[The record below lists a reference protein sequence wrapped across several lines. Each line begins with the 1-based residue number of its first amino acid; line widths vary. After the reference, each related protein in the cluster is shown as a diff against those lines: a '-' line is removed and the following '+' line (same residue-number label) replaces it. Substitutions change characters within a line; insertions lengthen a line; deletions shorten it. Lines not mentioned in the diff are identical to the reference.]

1 MIPTSLQLSLDAARS
16 EVLRHPKHE
25 LAFPTRKRLL
35 LQLGP
40 VLVDSRGK
48 HTLIYPG
55 LRRRARLCI
64 ASVQKVLH
72 WWEAAFPSSR
82 VPRTLLE
89 LSEGYLAG
97 RYDRESPREKAY
109 SFDGALDN
117 RDAIAQQRAWLVG
130 KASVCAAW
138 TATSDELLEVEK
150 GITPDDVFD
159 PQDPDL
165 WDCAFW
171 ASAAWAGGMPWVKEF
186 DRERYRDF
194 WLWYLDTEVPAAWES
209 VAE

>member
-1 MIPTSLQLSLDAARS
+1 MIPTSLKLSLDAARS
-16 EVLRHPKHE
+16 EVLGHPKHE
-25 LAFPTRKRLL
+25 LTFPTRKKLL

-48 HTLIYPG
+48 HTIIGPG
-55 LRRRARLCI
+55 LRRRAHLCI
-64 ASVQKVLH
+64 ASVQKVLPF
-72 WWEAAFPSSR
+72 WEAVFSSKDPQR
-82 VPRTLLE
+82 MLE

-97 RYDRESPREKAY
+97 KYDREFVRDEAS
-109 SFDGALDN
+109 SFGGALDN
-117 RDAIAQQRAWLVG
+117 RDAIAQQRAYLVG
-130 KASVCAAW
+130 RASFGAAC
-138 TATSDELLEVEK
+138 TATADELLEVEK
-150 GITPDDVFD
+150 GITQDDVFD

-194 WLWYLDTEVPAAWES
+194 WLWYLDTAVPAAWSS
-209 VAE
+209 VEE

>member
-16 EVLRHPKHE
+16 EVLGHPKHE
-25 LAFPTRKRLL
+25 FSFATRKRLL

-40 VLVDSRGK
+40 VLVDDRGK

-64 ASVQKVLH
+64 ASVQKVLPF
-72 WWEAAFPSSR
+72 WEAVFSSKD
-82 VPRTLLE
+82 PQTMLD

-97 RYDRESPREKAY
+97 KADWAFVRKKAY
-109 SFDGALDN
+109 SFGGGLEN

-130 KASVCAAW
+130 RASICAAY
-138 TATSDELLEVEK
+138 TATADELLEVEK

-209 VAE
+209 VNE